1 MINLDAL
8 KTMSGIIYT
17 TGTLPILS
25 GTILMRLQKI
35 NGLLILMLMMR
46 LELSMLFMT
55 TEDYSLLIVGELR
68 ISKFKWELQ
77 ELLLV
82 IFSGLCLI
90 QLSQG
95 TLIIKVG
102 GLQQGGTLK
111 LLLLIDGNYTVS
123 PLISGGSFTL
133 TDILH

>member
-35 NGLLILMLMMR
+35 NGLLIRMLMMR
-46 LELSMLFMT
+46 LELLMLFMT
-55 TEDYSLLIVGELR
+55 TEDYCSQIVGELL

-77 ELLLV
+77 ELLLA
-82 IFSGLCLI
+82 IFSGLCSI

-95 TLIIKVG
+95 TLIIKDG

-123 PLISGGSFTL
+123 PLIFGGSFIL
-133 TDILH
+133 TDILL

>member
-35 NGLLILMLMMR
+35 NGLLIQMLMMR

-55 TEDYSLLIVGELR
+55 TEDYFLQIAGELL

-82 IFSGLCLI
+82 IFSGLCSI
-90 QLSQG
+90 QPSQG
-95 TLIIKVG
+95 TLIIKDG
-102 GLQQGGTLK
+102 GLQQGGTRK

-123 PLISGGSFTL
+123 QLIFGGSFTL